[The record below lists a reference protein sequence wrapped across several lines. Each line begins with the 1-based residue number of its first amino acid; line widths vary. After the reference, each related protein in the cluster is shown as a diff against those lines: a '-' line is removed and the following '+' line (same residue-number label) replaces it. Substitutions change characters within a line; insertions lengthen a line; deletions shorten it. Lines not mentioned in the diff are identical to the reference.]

1 MIPANSWWRQPTFWN
16 QALTVFV
23 SLYIL
28 GLFLPGLPKLE
39 NIALYGAVLITLFD
53 GRWRSGLQW
62 LTHPLILLLLALLG
76 WLLLTATLSDQPL
89 LSLTEYRRSFKDY
102 FLIFLPLMFVLS
114 NEASRR
120 LLARLIAF
128 WGVIIV
134 CTNGAQ
140 YVHEWFTDPSRLLDV
155 KAHRG
160 WGHPLVFLLPFALME
175 MRLSAGRVSWAWLL
189 LALVEA
195 AMIIATGARGAW
207 LAMLAVVLVWAVA
220 GFNRK
225 QLLRLAAG
233 GFVILLIAYFV
244 LPTFLLRAKVEQ
256 GFDSSSRTTG
266 TWGPAIEMMD
276 ERPMLGF
283 GFGKDAFSREFN
295 QRAPERESWSIKQ
308 SIGPHSLYLEA
319 GFAGGYPALS
329 GIILLF
335 GATLAYGYLGFGRSR
350 LQEQRLFVLAASSA
364 FVGFY
369 LTRGAMETI
378 RWGPMIILL
387 GIIVSASRP
396 PSSQ

>member
-1 MIPANSWWRQPTFWN
+1 
-16 QALTVFV
+16 
-23 SLYIL
+23 
-28 GLFLPGLPKLE
+28 
-39 NIALYGAVLITLFD
+39 
-53 GRWRSGLQW
+53 
-62 LTHPLILLLLALLG
+62 
-76 WLLLTATLSDQPL
+76 
-89 LSLTEYRRSFKDY
+89 
-102 FLIFLPLMFVLS
+102 VLS

-134 CTNGAQ
+134 CTNGTQ